1 MQDLLEAGSKICCD
15 EFKNKFFQLE
25 YSADKPVRDR
35 MSGIIHKIKDF
46 IAEDTLRD
54 FSHLLSVKCTSGDK
68 KALLCICTYNMENI
82 SSPAVMNL
90 FDLLLSDNNVFDT
103 EVSWDLEDLKETIR
117 KMNEKGFRKEDVM
130 NHFWELD
137 NKPVEDILFWE
148 EAGINLAE
156 LGQR

>member
-1 MQDLLEAGSKICCD
+1 
-15 EFKNKFFQLE
+15 
-25 YSADKPVRDR
+25 
-35 MSGIIHKIKDF
+35 
-46 IAEDTLRD
+46 
-54 FSHLLSVKCTSGDK
+54 
-68 KALLCICTYNMENI
+68 MENI
-82 SSPAVMNL
+82 ASPAVMNL
-90 FDLLLSDNNVFDT
+90 FDLLLSDNNVLDT
-103 EVSWDLEDLKETIR
+103 ELTWDLEDLKETIR